1 MKQWGLCAGAI
12 VAGGM
17 LAIGGA
23 ATAAAVPAVV
33 GQPYADAAQAIE
45 DAGGTPRVA
54 SRVGTQL
61 SDDECIVTNAWEA
74 SFVRDAGDEFVPDD
88 GEVMVAL
95 NCNGARA
102 TATDPGASVLSP
114 EGRAAKQAEEARAAL
129 AAASESAE

>member
-1 MKQWGLCAGAI
+1 AVCKELTRRHLCWRCRSTTPCSRCEVRCSPVGFRPESPIFRRAGSMKQWGLCAGAI

-74 SFVRDAGDEFVPDD
+74 SFVR
-88 GEVMVAL
+88 
-95 NCNGARA
+95 
-102 TATDPGASVLSP
+102 
-114 EGRAAKQAEEARAAL
+114 
-129 AAASESAE
+129 